1 MIKVKIYN
9 HFELVTQDTAQAFNN
24 LEAMY
29 QVMHE
34 KGFFRYYDA
43 KVSDAIDNNK
53 YIVDMISIKQL
64 DIRNKFI
71 VEFEA
76 IKN

>member
-9 HFELVTQDTAQAFNN
+9 YFGLVTQDTVQAFNN
-24 LEAMY
+24 LDAMY
-29 QVMHE
+29 QAMHE

-43 KVSDAIDNNK
+43 KVSKVIKEDK
-53 YIVDMISIKQL
+53 YLVDMISIKQL